1 MTFVVIEY
9 NSVEC
14 NMPKTFPE
22 SGELQII
29 ELQDKCHFCKD
40 RKRLFTK
47 SFRIRLYLIRTFTH
61 ISAPENPKKP
71 IAQ

>member
-1 MTFVVIEY
+1 MTFVVIEC

-29 ELQDKCHFCKD
+29 ELQDKCHFV
-40 RKRLFTK
+40 
-47 SFRIRLYLIRTFTH
+47 RIERDCL
-61 ISAPENPKKP
+61 PK
-71 IAQ
+71 ALE